1 MGGFKIR
8 LNFKDAAMAQ
18 PERWPKL
25 CGVTHLRDAPLNVNG
40 GIIFGEVKWSV
51 SGRHRAN
58 GSVRCN
64 IKRPSELLI
73 LL

>member
-1 MGGFKIR
+1 
-8 LNFKDAAMAQ
+8 MAQ
-18 PERWPKL
+18 PECWLKL

-40 GIIFGEVKWSV
+40 SIIFGEVKWSV